1 MLAKIECANG
11 SYDQSRAPGTVTDAL
26 GRWRFSGNELPT
38 SAVGLVAPRGEL
50 LFSKAQV
57 SVLLRSVSL
66 FPRRAARPSD
76 DQKEKHALPKSDTFK
91 TTTCDVVLAR
101 PCGGLD
107 VLVTKQGK
115 PEADARGLED
125 WESRRGTAG
134 LGSRPDAG
142 VVV

>member
-50 LFSKAQV
+50 LFSKLGYRYCFAPFRC
-57 SVLLRSVSL
+57 SPPPS
-66 FPRRAARPSD
+66 ARPSD

-91 TTTCDVVLAR
+91 TT
-101 PCGGLD
+101 
-107 VLVTKQGK
+107 
-115 PEADARGLED
+115 
-125 WESRRGTAG
+125 
-134 LGSRPDAG
+134 
-142 VVV
+142 